1 MIPEGIIKI
10 NKVKLERSVSIQY
23 ITGIIFFKTYTQM
36 RKIKKKQLSYFYY
49 FSETQTLYWTL
60 ILVDVITYNPRN
72 FWVNPGGSVSS
83 LFSGLNFSEVR
94 IVSISLL
101 YLRLRGRL
109 CMLYVKNPC
118 FRKYIFSMTF
128 PLFETCIY
136 WDNLSSPGS
145 GQWMSVS
152 DKMSVSLS
160 LYLVLSLWPRQPFSY
175 DTAILEMSA
184 LSQLTFEPFLE
195 ATGKAD
201 CLINNYTDTEF
212 QGCLFL
218 LLASHSTNSTA
229 FFQSL
234 R

>member
-1 MIPEGIIKI
+1 M
-10 NKVKLERSVSIQY
+10 LQC
-23 ITGIIFFKTYTQM
+23 
-36 RKIKKKQLSYFYY
+36 L
-49 FSETQTLYWTL
+49 
-60 ILVDVITYNPRN
+60 
-72 FWVNPGGSVSS
+72 

-128 PLFETCIY
+128 PLFEVCIY
-136 WDNLSSPGS
+136 WDLTCLHQALVNA
-145 GQWMSVS
+145 WVS
-152 DKMSVSLS
+152 DKMSLSFS
-160 LYLVLSLWPRQPFSY
+160 LYLVLSLWPRQTFSY
-175 DTAILEMSA
+175 ATAILEMSA

-201 CLINNYTDTEF
+201 SLWNNYTDMEF

-218 LLASHSTNSTA
+218 LLASHSTNSTD

>member
-1 MIPEGIIKI
+1 
-10 NKVKLERSVSIQY
+10 
-23 ITGIIFFKTYTQM
+23 M

-60 ILVDVITYNPRN
+60 ILVDVITYNPHN

-94 IVSISLL
+94 IVSTSLL

-128 PLFETCIY
+128 PLFEACIY
-136 WDNLSSPGS
+136 WDLSSPGS

-160 LYLVLSLWPRQPFSY
+160 LYLVLSLWPRQLFSY

-184 LSQLTFEPFLE
+184 LSQLIFEPFLE

-201 CLINNYTDTEF
+201 CLWNNYTDTEF

-218 LLASHSTNSTA
+218 LLASHSTNSTD